1 MRFPAQSIRAWQA
14 LCCVDMMPTVRN
26 AGILCVILA
35 TGCAG
40 VREAPPIVL
49 ARSVP
54 LAVEPSLIGSG
65 HYQVVTTDAS
75 AAAVKAEVPAAVA
88 EVPAAVDRSAS
99 RESGAITARPL
110 VKPFAKAPSAMDAVV
125 RTDPGRIPAP
135 TAQAEP
141 PLDVAALKMR
151 LKDTRA
157 IGVLTKLVL
166 KNQVD
171 DLLKQFRAHY
181 QGGTKGSVA
190 PLRET
195 YDLLVLKVLALV
207 QDGDPPLARTISG
220 SREAIWRILADPDK
234 FKLIS

>member
-1 MRFPAQSIRAWQA
+1 MRLPTQSIRAWQT
-14 LCCVDMMPTVRN
+14 LCGVDMIPTVRN

-40 VREAPPIVL
+40 VGEAPPIVL
-49 ARSVP
+49 AQAVP
-54 LAVEPSLIGSG
+54 LAVDSSLTGSG
-65 HYQVVTTDAS
+65 HHQVVTDES
-75 AAAVKAEVPAAVA
+75 AAAVKAEVPAAVDR
-88 EVPAAVDRSAS
+88 PAG
-99 RESGAITARPL
+99 RESDAMTARPS
-110 VKPFAKAPSAMDAVV
+110 VKPFAKARSAMDAVV

-190 PLRET
+190 PLRKT
-195 YDLLVLKVLALV
+195 YDQLVLKVLELV
-207 QDGDPPLARTISG
+207 QHDDPPLARTISA
-220 SREAIWRILADPDK
+220 SREAIWGILADPDK
-234 FKLIS
+234 FKLIG